1 MKMTRQHKMRRATG
15 SFLVEIPFVLWFFF
29 FLLFFPMVN
38 MATMFLRL
46 TFLYGATHNGCIQ
59 ASRAR
64 SFQAPIN
71 GDPTAI
77 SLAQDGANGYVAA
90 FTGIHVLNIDTVIV
104 ITNITTHAQTIS
116 TTPLATPPDVTN
128 FTYQTQVTVNGAADP
143 LFLVPTIFGVPVA
156 GLNQPLFITI
166 SDRQYFENPQGLI
179 Y

>member
-1 MKMTRQHKMRRATG
+1 MRRTTG

-46 TFLYGATHNGCIQ
+46 TFLYGAAHNGCIQ

-64 SFQAPIN
+64 SFQNPIN

-77 SLAQDGANGYVAA
+77 TLAQDGANSYGTA
-90 FTGIHVLNIDTVIV
+90 FTGIHVLNIDTVII
-104 ITNITTHAQTIS
+104 ITNINTKVQTIS
-116 TTPLATPPDVTN
+116 TTPLVTPPDVTN
-128 FTYQTQVTVNGAADP
+128 FTYQTQVTITGAADP
-143 LFLVPTIFGVPVA
+143 LFICPTFFGIPIA
-156 GLNQPLFITI
+156 GLNQPLSVII

>member
-1 MKMTRQHKMRRATG
+1 MSKSRRHKLRSSAG

-38 MATMFLRL
+38 MATMFIRL
-46 TFLYGATHNGCIQ
+46 TFLYGATHNGCLQ
-59 ASRAR
+59 AARAR
-64 SFQAPIN
+64 SFLNPIN

-77 SLAQDGANGYVAA
+77 TLAQDGALGYVAA

-104 ITNITTHAQTIS
+104 ITNIATHAQTIS
-116 TTPLATPPDVTN
+116 TIPLATPPDVTN

-143 LFLVPTIFGVPVA
+143 LFLVPTIFGIPVA
-156 GLNQPLFITI
+156 GLNQPLLITI